1 MVGVAGEFGQE
12 IVNLELVPVNVQPVV
27 RKRVEEGVDE
37 RFVTVRAKKVS
48 IRKSCESSDRKTH
61 PQVQVLMKIRVLGG

>member
-1 MVGVAGEFGQE
+1 MGGTGEFGQE

-37 RFVTVRAKKVS
+37 RFVAVRPKRFS
-48 IRKSCESSDRKTH
+48 THKSCESSDRKTH
-61 PQVQVLMKIRVLGG
+61 PQVQVLMKTRVLGG